1 MNLEPLS
8 PDILRQ
14 YLSEIDALQP
24 CFDRGGFKWVYR
36 AVVHG
41 RDEALKALAMREV
54 SVQDGNRDQAESLL
68 REQYARIHREIQ
80 ALAKC
85 NVPEIVKLGTIAPV
99 EFENEGTHYL
109 AYSEEFVDGAD
120 LWKIIRSRTAE
131 NAPSLAEL
139 VSLFNSLLRCVQELW
154 RHGYVHRDI
163 KPKNVM
169 KSNDPLRP
177 FILLDLGI
185 AFAVDETNLTFRPE
199 ERMPPATYRY
209 LAPEMLQPDFRE
221 RIDYRTDLYTTGM
234 TVYEYAAGKHPLAK
248 SADDLMQTIS
258 RALRQPPTPLRE
270 HRPDLPMGFCTL
282 VDGMLKKKPALRPA
296 NLKLLIQKLEGM
308 K

>member
-1 MNLEPLS
+1 
-8 PDILRQ
+8 
-14 YLSEIDALQP
+14 
-24 CFDRGGFKWVYR
+24 
-36 AVVHG
+36 
-41 RDEALKALAMREV
+41 
-54 SVQDGNRDQAESLL
+54 
-68 REQYARIHREIQ
+68 
-80 ALAKC
+80 
-85 NVPEIVKLGTIAPV
+85 LGAIAPT
-99 EFENEGTHYL
+99 EFENAETHYL
-109 AYSEEFVDGAD
+109 AYSEEFVDGDD
-120 LWKIIRSRTAE
+120 LWKLIRSRPDDKT
-131 NAPSLAEL
+131 PPLPEL
-139 VSLFNSLLRCVQELW
+139 VSLFTCLLRCVQELW

-163 KPKNVM
+163 KPQNVM
-169 KSNDPLRP
+169 KTKDVARP

-185 AFAVDETNLTFRPE
+185 AFAVNETNLTFRPE
-199 ERMPPATYRY
+199 GRMPPATYRY

-270 HRPDLPMGFCTL
+270 HRPDLPPEFCSL

-296 NLKLLIQKLEGM
+296 NLKQLIQKLEGM